1 MRAVVATEIT
11 QNRGYFDWI
20 VARCMPKSESV
31 VRTKLL
37 EHLQNTEFK
46 VRNPR
51 DINRSGDGVALRTRY
66 TRETGDL
73 LDFESLSCSVLELI
87 AALAL
92 RCEEDIM
99 YDPDIGDRTAEW
111 FCGMLKSLGLY
122 SMTDNLYD
130 EEFADYILNRFMSG
144 QYEPNGKGGLFTLQ
158 YYPPNAPDMR
168 LLEIW
173 YQMHWYL
180 REYLVKTTNTE
191 EN

>member
-1 MRAVVATEIT
+1 MRAVIATEIT

-20 VARCMPKSESV
+20 VDRCLPKSESI

-37 EHLQNTEFK
+37 EHLQRTEFK

-51 DINRSGDGVALRTRY
+51 DINRSRDGVALRTRY

-73 LDFESLSCSVLELI
+73 LDFESLSCSILELI

-99 YDPDIGDRTAEW
+99 YDPGIGDRTAEW
-111 FCGMLKSLGLY
+111 FIGMLKSLGLY

-130 EEFADYILNRFMSG
+130 ADFTDYILNRFMSG
-144 QYEPNGKGGLFTLQ
+144 QYEPNGKGSLFTLREQ
-158 YYPPNAPDMR
+158 HPDMR

-180 REYLVKTTNTE
+180 REYLVNTTNME